1 MLAEQKT
8 ESDQSWLVL
17 TVSRL
22 SFLCVHYYCFGDRVW
37 PCNLGRLSAHSSAST
52 GLEFVSLYK
61 TDIAF
66 IQPTECY
73 IPQQVLGQV
82 PLVLT
87 LCYVLNSSA
96 KGCPLLCSAGGDPRL
111 QTFMLQRTPSQ
122 GDFTFKRLPCLELT
136 SVAHAHL
143 FSLFLFQ

>member
-1 MLAEQKT
+1 M
-8 ESDQSWLVL
+8 
-17 TVSRL
+17 
-22 SFLCVHYYCFGDRVW
+22 
-37 PCNLGRLSAHSSAST
+37 
-52 GLEFVSLYK
+52 
-61 TDIAF
+61 
-66 IQPTECY
+66 
-73 IPQQVLGQV
+73 

-143 FSLFLFQ
+143 CSPHFLQIMPFRGSLPLSNDSCTLCSASVVIAPVLSLTLSPLPYKDPEDYDKPPARLNKTAHHGDFFMSLKSSL